1 MKTIAIIDD
10 DIHIGDM
17 LREVL
22 VQEGYSVLRAYS
34 GTEALYLLSQNKP
47 DLVLLDLMLPGLSG
61 EEVLPH
67 IENIPVIVLS
77 AKVDV
82 QDKVNLLLGGAAD
95 YMTKPFDT
103 KELLARITVQLRKAE
118 QHGETKSLSVGDLVL
133 DLIMK
138 KYLKEILILLIQLF
152 MFYVFPLFAGPTDVM
167 GMIVLLI
174 LATLLLSILI
184 GSISNLKVK
193 YLYPIIIAITFVP
206 SVFIYYNETALI
218 HSLWYLAVSSFGL
231 IIGMVIHKLIL
242 KK

>member
-1 MKTIAIIDD
+1 
-10 DIHIGDM
+10 
-17 LREVL
+17 
-22 VQEGYSVLRAYS
+22 
-34 GTEALYLLSQNKP
+34 
-47 DLVLLDLMLPGLSG
+47 
-61 EEVLPH
+61 
-67 IENIPVIVLS
+67 
-77 AKVDV
+77 
-82 QDKVNLLLGGAAD
+82 
-95 YMTKPFDT
+95 
-103 KELLARITVQLRKAE
+103 
-118 QHGETKSLSVGDLVL
+118 
-133 DLIMK
+133 MK

-193 YLYPIIIAITFVP
+193 YLYTIIIAITFVP

>member
-1 MKTIAIIDD
+1 M
-10 DIHIGDM
+10 
-17 LREVL
+17 
-22 VQEGYSVLRAYS
+22 
-34 GTEALYLLSQNKP
+34 N
-47 DLVLLDLMLPGLSG
+47 
-61 EEVLPH
+61 
-67 IENIPVIVLS
+67 
-77 AKVDV
+77 
-82 QDKVNLLLGGAAD
+82 GG
-95 YMTKPFDT
+95 
-103 KELLARITVQLRKAE
+103 V
-118 QHGETKSLSVGDLVL
+118 
-133 DLIMK
+133 LIMK

-193 YLYPIIIAITFVP
+193 YLYPIAITFVP

>member
-1 MKTIAIIDD
+1 M
-10 DIHIGDM
+10 
-17 LREVL
+17 
-22 VQEGYSVLRAYS
+22 
-34 GTEALYLLSQNKP
+34 N
-47 DLVLLDLMLPGLSG
+47 
-61 EEVLPH
+61 
-67 IENIPVIVLS
+67 
-77 AKVDV
+77 
-82 QDKVNLLLGGAAD
+82 GG
-95 YMTKPFDT
+95 
-103 KELLARITVQLRKAE
+103 V
-118 QHGETKSLSVGDLVL
+118 
-133 DLIMK
+133 LIMK

-193 YLYPIIIAITFVP
+193 YLYPIIIAITFVS

>member
-1 MKTIAIIDD
+1 
-10 DIHIGDM
+10 
-17 LREVL
+17 
-22 VQEGYSVLRAYS
+22 
-34 GTEALYLLSQNKP
+34 
-47 DLVLLDLMLPGLSG
+47 
-61 EEVLPH
+61 
-67 IENIPVIVLS
+67 
-77 AKVDV
+77 
-82 QDKVNLLLGGAAD
+82 
-95 YMTKPFDT
+95 
-103 KELLARITVQLRKAE
+103 
-118 QHGETKSLSVGDLVL
+118 
-133 DLIMK
+133 MK

-184 GSISNLKVK
+184 GGISNLKVK

-242 KK
+242 KKVERAKLSKATQSKRLDSLYLCFLKLKLNICLSQ

>member
-1 MKTIAIIDD
+1 
-10 DIHIGDM
+10 
-17 LREVL
+17 
-22 VQEGYSVLRAYS
+22 
-34 GTEALYLLSQNKP
+34 
-47 DLVLLDLMLPGLSG
+47 
-61 EEVLPH
+61 
-67 IENIPVIVLS
+67 
-77 AKVDV
+77 
-82 QDKVNLLLGGAAD
+82 
-95 YMTKPFDT
+95 
-103 KELLARITVQLRKAE
+103 
-118 QHGETKSLSVGDLVL
+118 
-133 DLIMK
+133 MK

-193 YLYPIIIAITFVP
+193 YLYPIIIAITFV
-206 SVFIYYNETALI
+206 FIYYNETALI

>member
-1 MKTIAIIDD
+1 M
-10 DIHIGDM
+10 
-17 LREVL
+17 
-22 VQEGYSVLRAYS
+22 
-34 GTEALYLLSQNKP
+34 N
-47 DLVLLDLMLPGLSG
+47 
-61 EEVLPH
+61 
-67 IENIPVIVLS
+67 
-77 AKVDV
+77 
-82 QDKVNLLLGGAAD
+82 GG
-95 YMTKPFDT
+95 
-103 KELLARITVQLRKAE
+103 V
-118 QHGETKSLSVGDLVL
+118 
-133 DLIMK
+133 LIMK

-218 HSLWYLAVSSFGL
+218 HSLWYLKKTSFCL
-231 IIGMVIHKLIL
+231 VIGMVIHKLIL